1 MPEHIFHIERLT
13 SVTIRD
19 YQADVLR
26 ERATEAWL
34 PMATV
39 TTDSSIWRVFD
50 EWFDTVP
57 EAEKQGGQYRV
68 VEMSTTEHG
77 FGTLSGHVV
86 KPSWSVESHWEPRP
100 EEDGEEAD
108 VAQVA

>member
-34 PMATV
+34 PVATV

-68 VEMSTTEHG
+68 IEVADYA
-77 FGTLSGHVV
+77 SGVGSISAHTV
-86 KPSWSVESHWEPRP
+86 KPSWSVESHWEQKP
-100 EEDGEEAD
+100 ETEEETD

>member
-19 YQADVLR
+19 YQTDVLK
-26 ERATEAWL
+26 ERVTEAWV
-34 PMATV
+34 PVATM

-57 EAEKQGGQYRV
+57 EDKKAGGQYRV
-68 VEMSTTEHG
+68 IQPSYTEHG
-77 FGTLSGHVV
+77 FGTLSMHVV

-100 EEDGEEAD
+100 EGDGEEAD
-108 VAQVA
+108 VAPVA